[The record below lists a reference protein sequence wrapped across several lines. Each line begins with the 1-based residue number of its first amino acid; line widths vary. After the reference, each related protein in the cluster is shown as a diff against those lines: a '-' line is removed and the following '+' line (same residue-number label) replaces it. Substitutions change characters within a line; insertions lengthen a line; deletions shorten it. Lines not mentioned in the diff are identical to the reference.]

1 MNNFFSRFFNIKSG
15 GGNNDT
21 ASGSND
27 NAADS
32 GVKEAAAPQEEA
44 AARDE
49 TDRRIDMLFSL
60 LVEYYGSDK
69 LVIKAGKME
78 ALQLVRSP
86 VKGERVL
93 ALQKIMFDNPTLTA
107 VPEEKEIPEIL
118 DNLVEKMSDI
128 LARRTLE
135 ADLEQK
141 IADRLEE
148 YHQDYVQ
155 DIRRQ
160 ILKEEKKGGETPMEQ
175 QKREKLE
182 EMEKVRLTQSVME
195 LLRPKALEDIVG
207 QERAVA
213 SLLAKLSSP
222 YPQHLILYGPPGVGK
237 TTAARLVL
245 EASKKRPLS
254 PFRQDAPFVET
265 DGTTLRWDPRDLT
278 NPLLGSVHDPIYQGA
293 RRDLADTGI
302 PEPKPGLVT
311 DAHGGILFID
321 EIGEMDIMLQNKLLK
336 VLEDKRAF
344 FESAYYD
351 PADDKVP
358 PYIKKL
364 FEEGAPA
371 DFVLIGATTRAAT
384 SINPALRS
392 RCAEIYFEPLT
403 PQHIEEI
410 VERAAKRLSAR
421 LSDGVATLISE
432 YTIEGRKAIN
442 ILADAYSLALE
453 RCQQSAEAEETAEA
467 APDSADKKD
476 DADKAG
482 KAADADNAAK
492 ADGSAACTIVIEKAD
507 IYKVAQVSRLSP
519 YVTKKASDRR
529 EVGHIF
535 GLGVAGFLGSVI
547 EIEAVAFE
555 AREKGKGTVRFNET
569 AGSMAKDSVFNA
581 ASVVRMVTGKDIHD
595 YDLHI
600 NVIGGGN
607 IDGPSAG
614 TAILTAIISALTGQ
628 PVRQDTAVTG
638 EISLQGRV
646 RPVGGVFEKAYGAKQ
661 AGISRLVIPAE
672 NTKDIPK
679 RHLGLDIFPVNTAEE
694 ALDLLLAKEE

>member
-1 MNNFFSRFFNIKSG
+1 MNNFFTRFFRL
-15 GGNNDT
+15 
-21 ASGSND
+21 D
-27 NAADS
+27 NSKKKKDNQQLQPPQDS
-32 GVKEAAAPQEEA
+32 LAEMAPK
-44 AARDE
+44 DE
-49 TDRRIDMLFSL
+49 LDRKIDMIFTL
-60 LVEYYGSDK
+60 LVDYYGSDK
-69 LVIKAGKME
+69 LVIKAGKMD
-78 ALQLVRSP
+78 ALHLVRSP
-86 VKGERVL
+86 EKGERVL
-93 ALQKIMFDNPTLTA
+93 ALQKIIFENPTLTK
-107 VPEEKEIPEIL
+107 PPTEKEIPAIL
-118 DNLVEKMSDI
+118 DTLTEKMSDI
-128 LARRTLE
+128 LARRSLE

-148 YHQDYVQ
+148 NHQDYVQ

-160 ILKEEKKGGETPMEQ
+160 VLQEEKAGETPMEQ
-175 QKREKLE
+175 QKRQKLE
-182 EMEKVRLTQSVME
+182 AMEQISLTQSVME
-195 LLRPKALEDIVG
+195 LLRPKTLTDIVG

-245 EASKKRPLS
+245 EAAKKRKLS
-254 PFRQDAPFVET
+254 PFGPEAPFVET

-293 RRDLADTGI
+293 RRDLADTGV

-321 EIGEMDIMLQNKLLK
+321 EIGEMDTTLQNKLLK

-351 PADDKVP
+351 PTDEKVP
-358 PYIKKL
+358 AYIRKL

-371 DFVLIGATTRAAT
+371 DFVLIGATTRDAS

-403 PQHIEEI
+403 PEHIQTI
-410 VERAAKRLSAR
+410 VNNAVQRLNAQLAEGAAA
-421 LSDGVATLISE
+421 LISE

-453 RCQQSAEAEETAEA
+453 RYEQDA
-467 APDSADKKD
+467 APDLPDEVEVKD
-476 DADKAG
+476 NTASNDEEQKTNLPMVLIT
-482 KAADADNAAK
+482 K
-492 ADGSAACTIVIEKAD
+492 ED

-519 YVTKKASDRR
+519 YVTKKASDKCQ
-529 EVGHIF
+529 VGHVF
-535 GLGVAGFLGSVI
+535 GLGVAGYLGSVI
-547 EIEAVAFE
+547 EIEAIAFP
-555 AREKGKGTVRFNET
+555 AHEKGKGTVRFNET

-581 ASVVRMVTGKDIHD
+581 ASVVRKLTGQDIHD

-614 TAILTAIISALTGQ
+614 TAILTAIISAITDKAI
-628 PVRQDTAVTG
+628 RQDTAITG
-638 EISLQGRV
+638 EISLQGKV
-646 RPVGGVFEKAYGAKQ
+646 RPVGGVFEKAYGARQ
-661 AGISRLVIPAE
+661 AGISRLIIPQE
-672 NTKDIPK
+672 NAKDIPAH
-679 RHLGLDIFPVNTAEE
+679 HLGLKIYPVDTAQE
-694 ALDLLLAKEE
+694 ALELLMEKEE

>member
-1 MNNFFSRFFNIKSG
+1 MNNFFSKFFNLK
-15 GGNNDT
+15 NDQRGKAPR
-21 ASGSND
+21 ASVQNMASPDDGSTV
-27 NAADS
+27 
-32 GVKEAAAPQEEA
+32 VK
-44 AARDE
+44 DE
-49 TDRRIDMLFSL
+49 LDRKIDMLLSL

-78 ALQLVRSP
+78 ALQLIRSP
-86 VKGERVL
+86 IKGERVL
-93 ALQKIMFDNPTLTA
+93 ALQKIMYDNPTLTA
-107 VPEEKEIPEIL
+107 VPEEKEIPQLL
-118 DNLVEKMSDI
+118 DQLIEKMSDL
-128 LARRTLE
+128 LARRSLE

-148 YHQDYVQ
+148 NHQDYVQ

-160 ILKEEKKGGETPMEQ
+160 ILKEEKKGYETPMEQ

-182 EMEKVRLTQSVME
+182 ELEKVKLTQSVME
-195 LLRPKALEDIVG
+195 LLRPDCLEDIVG

-245 EASKKRPLS
+245 EASKERPLS

-321 EIGEMDIMLQNKLLK
+321 EIGEMDVMLQNKLLK

-351 PADDKVP
+351 PTDDKVP
-358 PYIKKL
+358 PYIRKL

-371 DFVLIGATTRAAT
+371 DFVLIGATTRDSS

-410 VERAAKRLSAR
+410 VQRAARRLSAT
-421 LSDGVATLISE
+421 LGEGVARLISE

-453 RCQQSAEAEETAEA
+453 RSQQPTKAESDDEAEAGA
-467 APDSADKKD
+467 ADS
-476 DADKAG
+476 DKAAESTDTASG
-482 KAADADNAAK
+482 V
-492 ADGSAACTIVIEKAD
+492 VIERAD

-519 YVTKKASDRR
+519 YVTKKASDRC

-555 AREKGKGTVRFNET
+555 AHEKGKGTVRFNET

-600 NVIGGGN
+600 NVVGGGN

-614 TAILTAIISALTGQ
+614 TAILTAIISAITGQ
-628 PVRQDTAVTG
+628 PIRQDTAVTG

-661 AGISRLVIPAE
+661 AGISRLIIPSE

-679 RHLGLDIFPVNTAEE
+679 HHLGLEIFPVSTAQE

>member
-1 MNNFFSRFFNIKSG
+1 MNNFFTRFFRL
-15 GGNNDT
+15 
-21 ASGSND
+21 D
-27 NAADS
+27 NAKGKKDNQQLQPPQDS
-32 GVKEAAAPQEEA
+32 LAEMAPK
-44 AARDE
+44 DE
-49 TDRRIDMLFSL
+49 LDRKIDMIFTL
-60 LVEYYGSDK
+60 LVDYYGSDK
-69 LVIKAGKME
+69 LVIKAGKMD
-78 ALQLVRSP
+78 ALHLVRSP
-86 VKGERVL
+86 EKGERVL
-93 ALQKIMFDNPTLTA
+93 ALQKIIFENPTLTKPPA
-107 VPEEKEIPEIL
+107 EKEIPAIL
-118 DNLVEKMSDI
+118 DTLTEKMSDI
-128 LARRTLE
+128 LARRSLE

-141 IADRLEE
+141 VADRLEE
-148 YHQDYVQ
+148 NHQDYVQ

-160 ILKEEKKGGETPMEQ
+160 VLQEEKAGETPMEQ
-175 QKREKLE
+175 QKRQKLE
-182 EMEKVRLTQSVME
+182 AMDQISLTQSVME
-195 LLRPKALEDIVG
+195 LLRPKTLTDIVG

-245 EASKKRPLS
+245 EAAKKRKLS
-254 PFRQDAPFVET
+254 PFGPEAPFVET

-293 RRDLADTGI
+293 RRDLADTGV

-321 EIGEMDIMLQNKLLK
+321 EIGEMDTTLQNKLLK

-351 PADDKVP
+351 PTDEKVP
-358 PYIKKL
+358 AYIRKL

-371 DFVLIGATTRAAT
+371 DFVLIGATTRDAS

-403 PQHIEEI
+403 PEHIQTI
-410 VERAAKRLSAR
+410 VNNAVQRLNAQLAEGAAA
-421 LSDGVATLISE
+421 LISE

-453 RCQQSAEAEETAEA
+453 RYEQDAL
-467 APDSADKKD
+467 PDLPDE
-476 DADKAG
+476 
-482 KAADADNAAK
+482 AK
-492 ADGSAACTIVIEKAD
+492 AKDNTTSKNEEQKTKLPMVLITKED

-519 YVTKKASDRR
+519 YVTKKASDKCQ
-529 EVGHIF
+529 VGHVF
-535 GLGVAGFLGSVI
+535 GLGVAGYLGSVI
-547 EIEAVAFE
+547 EIEAIAFP
-555 AREKGKGTVRFNET
+555 AHEKGKGTVRFNET

-581 ASVVRMVTGKDIHD
+581 ASVVRKLTGQDIHD

-614 TAILTAIISALTGQ
+614 TAILTAIISAITDKAI
-628 PVRQDTAVTG
+628 RQDTAITG
-638 EISLQGRV
+638 EISLQGKV
-646 RPVGGVFEKAYGAKQ
+646 RPVGGVFEKAYGARQ
-661 AGISRLVIPAE
+661 AGISRLIIPQE
-672 NTKDIPK
+672 NAKDIPAH
-679 RHLGLDIFPVNTAEE
+679 HLGLEIYPVDTAQE
-694 ALDLLLAKEE
+694 ALELLMEKEE

>member
-1 MNNFFSRFFNIKSG
+1 MNNFFTRFFRL
-15 GGNNDT
+15 
-21 ASGSND
+21 D
-27 NAADS
+27 NSKKKKDNQQLQPPQDS
-32 GVKEAAAPQEEA
+32 LAEMAPK
-44 AARDE
+44 DE
-49 TDRRIDMLFSL
+49 LDRKIDMIFTL
-60 LVEYYGSDK
+60 LVDYYGSDK
-69 LVIKAGKME
+69 LVIKAGKMD
-78 ALQLVRSP
+78 ALHLVRSP
-86 VKGERVL
+86 EKGERVL
-93 ALQKIMFDNPTLTA
+93 ALQKIIFENPTLTK
-107 VPEEKEIPEIL
+107 PPTEKEIPAIL
-118 DNLVEKMSDI
+118 DTLTEKMSDI
-128 LARRTLE
+128 LARRSLE

-148 YHQDYVQ
+148 NHQDYVQ

-160 ILKEEKKGGETPMEQ
+160 VLQEEKAGETPMEQ
-175 QKREKLE
+175 QKRQKLE
-182 EMEKVRLTQSVME
+182 AMDQISLTQSVME
-195 LLRPKALEDIVG
+195 LLRPKTLTDIVG

-245 EASKKRPLS
+245 EAAKKRKLS
-254 PFRQDAPFVET
+254 PFGPEAPFVET

-293 RRDLADTGI
+293 RRDLADTGV

-321 EIGEMDIMLQNKLLK
+321 EIGEMDTTLQNKLLK

-351 PADDKVP
+351 PTDEKVP
-358 PYIKKL
+358 AYIRKL

-371 DFVLIGATTRAAT
+371 DFVLIGATTRDAS

-392 RCAEIYFEPLT
+392 RCAELYFEPLT
-403 PQHIEEI
+403 PEHIQTI
-410 VERAAKRLSAR
+410 VNNAVQRLNAQLAEGAAA
-421 LSDGVATLISE
+421 LISE

-453 RCQQSAEAEETAEA
+453 RDEQVLITKE
-467 APDSADKKD
+467 
-476 DADKAG
+476 
-482 KAADADNAAK
+482 
-492 ADGSAACTIVIEKAD
+492 D

-519 YVTKKASDRR
+519 YVTKKASDKCQ
-529 EVGHIF
+529 VGHVF
-535 GLGVAGFLGSVI
+535 GLGVAGYLGSVI
-547 EIEAVAFE
+547 EIEAIAFP
-555 AREKGKGTVRFNET
+555 AHEKGKGTVRFNET

-581 ASVVRMVTGKDIHD
+581 ASVVRKLTGQDIHD

-614 TAILTAIISALTGQ
+614 TAILTAIISAITDKAI
-628 PVRQDTAVTG
+628 RQDTAITG
-638 EISLQGRV
+638 EISLQGKV
-646 RPVGGVFEKAYGAKQ
+646 RPVGGVFEKAYGARQ
-661 AGISRLVIPAE
+661 AGISRLIIPQE
-672 NTKDIPK
+672 NAKDIPAH
-679 RHLGLDIFPVNTAEE
+679 HLGLEIYPVDTAQE
-694 ALDLLLAKEE
+694 ALELLMEKEE

>member
-1 MNNFFSRFFNIKSG
+1 MNNFFTRFFRL
-15 GGNNDT
+15 
-21 ASGSND
+21 D
-27 NAADS
+27 NSKGKKDNQQLQLPQDS
-32 GVKEAAAPQEEA
+32 LAEMAPK
-44 AARDE
+44 DE
-49 TDRRIDMLFSL
+49 LDRKIDMIFTL
-60 LVEYYGSDK
+60 LVDYYGSDK
-69 LVIKAGKME
+69 LVIKAGKMD
-78 ALQLVRSP
+78 ALHLVRSP
-86 VKGERVL
+86 EKGERVL
-93 ALQKIMFDNPTLTA
+93 ALQKIIFENPTLTKPPA
-107 VPEEKEIPEIL
+107 EKEIPAIL
-118 DNLVEKMSDI
+118 DTLTEKMSDI
-128 LARRTLE
+128 LARRSLE

-148 YHQDYVQ
+148 NHQDYVQ

-160 ILKEEKKGGETPMEQ
+160 VLQEEKAGETPMEQ
-175 QKREKLE
+175 QKRQKLE
-182 EMEKVRLTQSVME
+182 AMDQISLTQSVME
-195 LLRPKALEDIVG
+195 LLRPKTLMDIVG

-245 EASKKRPLS
+245 EAAKKRKLS
-254 PFRQDAPFVET
+254 PFGPEAPFVET

-293 RRDLADTGI
+293 RRDLADTGV

-321 EIGEMDIMLQNKLLK
+321 EIGEMDTTLQNKLLK

-351 PADDKVP
+351 PTDEKVP
-358 PYIKKL
+358 AYIRKL

-371 DFVLIGATTRAAT
+371 DFVLIGATTRDAS

-403 PQHIEEI
+403 PEHIQTI
-410 VERAAKRLSAR
+410 VKNAVQRLNAQLAEGAAA
-421 LSDGVATLISE
+421 LISE

-453 RCQQSAEAEETAEA
+453 RYEQDA
-467 APDSADKKD
+467 APDLPDEETNLPMVLITK
-476 DADKAG
+476 
-482 KAADADNAAK
+482 
-492 ADGSAACTIVIEKAD
+492 ED

-519 YVTKKASDRR
+519 YVTKKASDKCQ
-529 EVGHIF
+529 VGHVF
-535 GLGVAGFLGSVI
+535 GLGVAGYLGSVI
-547 EIEAVAFE
+547 EIEAIAFP
-555 AREKGKGTVRFNET
+555 AHEKGKGTVRFNET

-581 ASVVRMVTGKDIHD
+581 ASVVRKLTGQDIHD

-614 TAILTAIISALTGQ
+614 TAILTAIISAITGKAI
-628 PVRQDTAVTG
+628 RQDTAITG
-638 EISLQGRV
+638 EISLQGKV
-646 RPVGGVFEKAYGAKQ
+646 RPVGGVFEKAYGARQ
-661 AGISRLVIPAE
+661 AGISRLIIPQE
-672 NTKDIPK
+672 NAKDIPAH
-679 RHLGLDIFPVNTAEE
+679 HLGLEIYPVDTAQE
-694 ALDLLLAKEE
+694 ALELLMEKEE

>member
-1 MNNFFSRFFNIKSG
+1 MNNFFTRFFRL
-15 GGNNDT
+15 
-21 ASGSND
+21 D
-27 NAADS
+27 NSKGKKDNQQLQPPQDS
-32 GVKEAAAPQEEA
+32 LAEMAPK
-44 AARDE
+44 DE
-49 TDRRIDMLFSL
+49 LDRKIDMIFTL
-60 LVEYYGSDK
+60 LVDYYGSDK
-69 LVIKAGKME
+69 LVIKAGKMD
-78 ALQLVRSP
+78 ALHLVRSP
-86 VKGERVL
+86 EKGERVL
-93 ALQKIMFDNPTLTA
+93 ALQKIIFENPTLTK
-107 VPEEKEIPEIL
+107 PPTEKEIPAIL
-118 DNLVEKMSDI
+118 DTLTEKMSDI
-128 LARRTLE
+128 LARRSLE

-141 IADRLEE
+141 VADRLEE
-148 YHQDYVQ
+148 NHQDYVQ

-160 ILKEEKKGGETPMEQ
+160 VLQEEKAGETPMEQ
-175 QKREKLE
+175 QKRQKLE
-182 EMEKVRLTQSVME
+182 AMEQISLTQSVME
-195 LLRPKALEDIVG
+195 LLRPKTLTDIVG

-245 EASKKRPLS
+245 EAAKKRKLS
-254 PFRQDAPFVET
+254 PFGPEAPFVET

-293 RRDLADTGI
+293 RRDLADTGV

-321 EIGEMDIMLQNKLLK
+321 EIGEMDTTLQNKLLK

-351 PADDKVP
+351 PTDEKVP
-358 PYIKKL
+358 AYIRKL

-371 DFVLIGATTRAAT
+371 DFVLIGATTRDAS

-403 PQHIEEI
+403 PEHIQTI
-410 VERAAKRLSAR
+410 VNNAVQRLNAQLAERAAA
-421 LSDGVATLISE
+421 LISE

-453 RCQQSAEAEETAEA
+453 RDEQVLITKE
-467 APDSADKKD
+467 
-476 DADKAG
+476 
-482 KAADADNAAK
+482 
-492 ADGSAACTIVIEKAD
+492 D

-519 YVTKKASDRR
+519 YVTKKASDKCQ
-529 EVGHIF
+529 VGHVF
-535 GLGVAGFLGSVI
+535 GLGVAGYLGSVI
-547 EIEAVAFE
+547 EIEAIAFP
-555 AREKGKGTVRFNET
+555 AHEKGKGTVRFNET

-581 ASVVRMVTGKDIHD
+581 ASVVRKLTGQDIHD

-614 TAILTAIISALTGQ
+614 TAILTAIISAITDKAI
-628 PVRQDTAVTG
+628 RQDTAITG
-638 EISLQGRV
+638 EISLQGKV
-646 RPVGGVFEKAYGAKQ
+646 RPVGGVFEKAYGARQ
-661 AGISRLVIPAE
+661 AGISRLIIPQE
-672 NTKDIPK
+672 NAKDIPAH
-679 RHLGLDIFPVNTAEE
+679 HLGLEIYPVDTAQE
-694 ALDLLLAKEE
+694 ALELLMEKEE

>member
-1 MNNFFSRFFNIKSG
+1 MNNFFTRFFRL
-15 GGNNDT
+15 
-21 ASGSND
+21 D
-27 NAADS
+27 NAKGKKDNQQLQPPQDS
-32 GVKEAAAPQEEA
+32 LAEMAPK
-44 AARDE
+44 DE
-49 TDRRIDMLFSL
+49 LDRKIDMIFTL
-60 LVEYYGSDK
+60 LVDYYGSDK
-69 LVIKAGKME
+69 LVIKAGKMD
-78 ALQLVRSP
+78 ALHLVRSP
-86 VKGERVL
+86 EKGERVL
-93 ALQKIMFDNPTLTA
+93 ALQKIIFENPTLTK
-107 VPEEKEIPEIL
+107 PPTEKEIPAIL
-118 DNLVEKMSDI
+118 DTLTEKMSDI
-128 LARRTLE
+128 LARRSLE

-141 IADRLEE
+141 VADRLEE
-148 YHQDYVQ
+148 NHQDYVQ

-160 ILKEEKKGGETPMEQ
+160 VLQEEKAGETPMEQ
-175 QKREKLE
+175 QKRQKLE
-182 EMEKVRLTQSVME
+182 AMEQISLTQSVME
-195 LLRPKALEDIVG
+195 LLRPKTLTDIVG

-245 EASKKRPLS
+245 EAAKKRKLS
-254 PFRQDAPFVET
+254 PFGPEAPFVET

-293 RRDLADTGI
+293 RRDLADTGV

-321 EIGEMDIMLQNKLLK
+321 EIGEMDTTLQNKLLK

-351 PADDKVP
+351 PTDEKVP
-358 PYIKKL
+358 AYIRKL

-371 DFVLIGATTRAAT
+371 DFVLIGATTRDAS

-403 PQHIEEI
+403 PEHIQTI
-410 VERAAKRLSAR
+410 VKNAVQRLNAQLAEGAAA
-421 LSDGVATLISE
+421 LISE

-453 RCQQSAEAEETAEA
+453 RYEQDA
-467 APDSADKKD
+467 APDLPDEETNLPMVLITK
-476 DADKAG
+476 
-482 KAADADNAAK
+482 
-492 ADGSAACTIVIEKAD
+492 ED

-519 YVTKKASDRR
+519 YVTKKASDKCQ
-529 EVGHIF
+529 VGHVF
-535 GLGVAGFLGSVI
+535 GLGVAGYLGSVI
-547 EIEAVAFE
+547 EIEAIAFP
-555 AREKGKGTVRFNET
+555 AHEKGKGTVRFNET

-581 ASVVRMVTGKDIHD
+581 ASVVRKLTGQDIHD

-614 TAILTAIISALTGQ
+614 TAILTAIISAITDKAI
-628 PVRQDTAVTG
+628 RQDTAITG
-638 EISLQGRV
+638 EISLQGKV
-646 RPVGGVFEKAYGAKQ
+646 RPVGGVFEKAYGARQ
-661 AGISRLVIPAE
+661 AGISRLIIPQE
-672 NTKDIPK
+672 NAKDIPAH
-679 RHLGLDIFPVNTAEE
+679 HLGLEIYPVDTAQE
-694 ALDLLLAKEE
+694 ALELLMEKEE

>member
-1 MNNFFSRFFNIKSG
+1 MNNFFTRFFRL
-15 GGNNDT
+15 
-21 ASGSND
+21 D
-27 NAADS
+27 NAKGKKDNQQLQPPQDS
-32 GVKEAAAPQEEA
+32 LAEMAPK
-44 AARDE
+44 DE
-49 TDRRIDMLFSL
+49 LDRKIDMIFTL
-60 LVEYYGSDK
+60 LVDYYGSDK
-69 LVIKAGKME
+69 LVIKAGKMD
-78 ALQLVRSP
+78 ALHLVRSP
-86 VKGERVL
+86 EKGERVL
-93 ALQKIMFDNPTLTA
+93 ALQKIIFENPTLTKPP
-107 VPEEKEIPEIL
+107 VEKEIPAIL
-118 DNLVEKMSDI
+118 DTLTEKMSDI
-128 LARRTLE
+128 LARRSLE

-141 IADRLEE
+141 VADRLEE
-148 YHQDYVQ
+148 NHQDYVQ

-160 ILKEEKKGGETPMEQ
+160 VLQEEKAGETPMEQ
-175 QKREKLE
+175 QKRQKLE
-182 EMEKVRLTQSVME
+182 AMDQISLTQSVME
-195 LLRPKALEDIVG
+195 LLRPKTLTDIVG

-245 EASKKRPLS
+245 EAAKKRKLS
-254 PFRQDAPFVET
+254 PFGPEAPFVET

-293 RRDLADTGI
+293 RRDLADTGV

-321 EIGEMDIMLQNKLLK
+321 EIGEMDTTLQNKLLK

-351 PADDKVP
+351 PTDEKVP
-358 PYIKKL
+358 AYIRKL

-371 DFVLIGATTRAAT
+371 DFVLIGATTRDAS

-403 PQHIEEI
+403 PEHIQTI
-410 VERAAKRLSAR
+410 VNNAVQRLNAQLADGAAA
-421 LSDGVATLISE
+421 LISE

-453 RCQQSAEAEETAEA
+453 RYEQDAAPDLPDEAEEKDNTASKNEEQKTNL
-467 APDSADKKD
+467 PMVLITK
-476 DADKAG
+476 
-482 KAADADNAAK
+482 
-492 ADGSAACTIVIEKAD
+492 ED

-519 YVTKKASDRR
+519 YVTKKASDKCQ
-529 EVGHIF
+529 VGHVF
-535 GLGVAGFLGSVI
+535 GLGVAGYLGSVI
-547 EIEAVAFE
+547 EIEAIAFP
-555 AREKGKGTVRFNET
+555 AHEKGKGTVRFNET

-581 ASVVRMVTGKDIHD
+581 ASVVRKLTGQDIHD

-614 TAILTAIISALTGQ
+614 TAILTAIISAITDKAI
-628 PVRQDTAVTG
+628 RQDTAITG
-638 EISLQGRV
+638 EISLQGKV
-646 RPVGGVFEKAYGAKQ
+646 RPVGGVFEKAYGARQ
-661 AGISRLVIPAE
+661 AGISRLIIPQE
-672 NTKDIPK
+672 NAKDIPAH
-679 RHLGLDIFPVNTAEE
+679 HLGLEIYPVDTAQE
-694 ALDLLLAKEE
+694 ALELLMEKEE

>member
-1 MNNFFSRFFNIKSG
+1 MNNFFTRFFRL
-15 GGNNDT
+15 
-21 ASGSND
+21 D
-27 NAADS
+27 NAKGKKDNQQLQPPQDS
-32 GVKEAAAPQEEA
+32 LAEMAPK
-44 AARDE
+44 DE
-49 TDRRIDMLFSL
+49 LDRKIDMIFTL
-60 LVEYYGSDK
+60 LVDYYGSDK
-69 LVIKAGKME
+69 LVIKAGKMD
-78 ALQLVRSP
+78 ALHLVRSP
-86 VKGERVL
+86 EKGERVL
-93 ALQKIMFDNPTLTA
+93 ALQKIIFENPTLTK
-107 VPEEKEIPEIL
+107 PPTEKEIPAIL
-118 DNLVEKMSDI
+118 DTLTEKMSDI
-128 LARRTLE
+128 LARRSLE

-141 IADRLEE
+141 VADRLEE
-148 YHQDYVQ
+148 NHQDYVQ

-160 ILKEEKKGGETPMEQ
+160 VLQEEKAGETPMEQ
-175 QKREKLE
+175 QKRQKLE
-182 EMEKVRLTQSVME
+182 AMDQISLTQSVME
-195 LLRPKALEDIVG
+195 LLRPKTLTDIVG

-245 EASKKRPLS
+245 EAAKKRKLS
-254 PFRQDAPFVET
+254 PFGPEAPFVET

-293 RRDLADTGI
+293 RRDLADTGV

-321 EIGEMDIMLQNKLLK
+321 EIGEMDTTLQNKLLK

-351 PADDKVP
+351 PTDEKVP
-358 PYIKKL
+358 AYIRKL

-371 DFVLIGATTRAAT
+371 DFVLIGATTRDAS

-403 PQHIEEI
+403 PEHIQTI
-410 VERAAKRLSAR
+410 VNNAVQRLNAQLAEGAAA
-421 LSDGVATLISE
+421 LISE

-453 RCQQSAEAEETAEA
+453 RDEQVLITKE
-467 APDSADKKD
+467 
-476 DADKAG
+476 
-482 KAADADNAAK
+482 
-492 ADGSAACTIVIEKAD
+492 D

-519 YVTKKASDRR
+519 YVTKKASDKCQ
-529 EVGHIF
+529 VGHVF
-535 GLGVAGFLGSVI
+535 GLGVAGYLGSVI
-547 EIEAVAFE
+547 EIEAIAFP
-555 AREKGKGTVRFNET
+555 AHEKGKGTVRFNET

-581 ASVVRMVTGKDIHD
+581 ASVVRKLTGQDIHD

-614 TAILTAIISALTGQ
+614 TAILTAIISAITDKAI
-628 PVRQDTAVTG
+628 RQDTAITG
-638 EISLQGRV
+638 EISLQGKV
-646 RPVGGVFEKAYGAKQ
+646 RPVGGVFEKAYGARQ
-661 AGISRLVIPAE
+661 AGISRLIIPQE
-672 NTKDIPK
+672 NAKDIPAH
-679 RHLGLDIFPVNTAEE
+679 HLGLEIYPVDTAQE
-694 ALDLLLAKEE
+694 ALELLMEKEE